1 MQFVRLGVITVQF
14 NMVRKQNNK
23 PITFAIGVMSHNE
36 VQNIGTLLTSLVKQ
50 TYWRRI
56 TNIIVISSGSTDG
69 TDTIVK
75 SFSKKYSK
83 IILIKEKNRMGKAHA
98 VNRFLNTTKDQILVL
113 MSGDLI
119 PKKKTLEYLISHF
132 HDDEVGIIGV
142 RPMPVNNKDTFLG
155 FAVHLLWD
163 LHHYVSLSHPK
174 MGEMIAFRRIFQKI
188 PVLSAV
194 DEVNIESLIRGQGYK
209 AVYEPRAI
217 VYNRGPETIG
227 DFIKV
232 RRRIYAGHLTA
243 KHEYSYTVSTLNN
256 FDVLVALFRHFNFTI
271 ISVCY
276 LTGTIFFELI
286 SRALGYIDYRLK
298 LNNHS
303 IWDIAKTTK
312 KIK

>member
-1 MQFVRLGVITVQF
+1 
-14 NMVRKQNNK
+14 MVRKQNNK

-36 VQNIGTLLTSLVKQ
+36 AQNIGTLLTSLINQ
-50 TYWRRI
+50 TYWKKI
-56 TNIIVISSGSTDG
+56 SKIIVISSGSTDG
-69 TDTIVK
+69 TDNIVK

-83 IILIKEKNRMGKAHA
+83 IILLKEKKRMGKAHS
-98 VNRFLNTTKDQILVL
+98 VNTFLKTTKDQILVL

-119 PKKKTLEYLISHF
+119 PKKKTLELLISHF
-132 HDDEVGIIGV
+132 HDDEVGIVGV
-142 RPMPVNNKDTFLG
+142 RPVPLNNKNTFMG
-155 FAVHLLWD
+155 FAVHLLWN

-194 DEVNIESLIRGQGYK
+194 DEVNIESLIRGQGYR

-217 VYNRGPETIG
+217 VNNRGPETIS

-256 FDVLVALFRHFNFTI
+256 FDVLVALLRHFNFSPT
-271 ISVCY
+271 SLFY
-276 LTGTIFFELI
+276 LIGTVFIEFI
-286 SRALGYIDYRLK
+286 SRVLGYIDYRLK

-312 KIK
+312 KLK

>member
-1 MQFVRLGVITVQF
+1 MTKRII
-14 NMVRKQNNK
+14 KK
-23 PITFAIGVMSHNE
+23 PITFTIGVMSHNE
-36 VQNIGTLLTSLVKQ
+36 GQNIGLLLKSLIGQSFWKN
-50 TYWRRI
+50 I
-56 TNIIVISSGSTDG
+56 SKIIVISSGSTDE

-75 SFSKKYSK
+75 SFSGKYSK
-83 IILIKEKNRMGKAHA
+83 IILIKERKRLGKAHA
-98 VNRFLNTTKDQILVL
+98 VNTFLTKAKDEILVL

-119 PKKKTLEYLISHF
+119 PKKRTLEFLMKHF
-132 HDDEVGIIGV
+132 RDNEVGVVGV
-142 RPMPVNNKDTFLG
+142 RPIPLNKKETFMG
-155 FAVHLLWD
+155 FAVHLLWN

-217 VYNRGPETIG
+217 VYNRGPETIS

-243 KHEYSYTVSTLNN
+243 KHEYSYTVSTLKN
-256 FDVLVALFRHFNFTI
+256 FDVLVALLRHFNFSIT
-271 ISVCY
+271 SLCY
-276 LTGTIFFELI
+276 LMGTIFLEYI
-286 SRALGYIDYRLK
+286 SRVLGYIDFRLK

-303 IWDIAKTTK
+303 IWEIAKTTK
-312 KIK
+312 KLK